1 MRDTKGG
8 HRMIARLV
16 KQTLIGIGVMGV
28 LLLAPAGT
36 LRWPAAWVF
45 LAAMFILGLGSG
57 LWLAQ
62 SDPELLA
69 ERMRPMMQAGQP
81 TADKIFMMVFGAT
94 ALIWFIAM
102 GLDARMAASDLP
114 WTLQAIGLAMLV
126 SSTGFILWV
135 LRENSFAVPVVRVQ
149 AERGQRVVDTGPY
162 AYVRHP
168 MYSAVVLFF
177 IGTPLLLGSWWGVA
191 MAPLF
196 IVLFAI
202 RTGIEERTLLAELP
216 GYAEYTTRVRAR
228 LLPGVW

>member
-1 MRDTKGG
+1 
-8 HRMIARLV
+8 MIARLL

-28 LLLAPAGT
+28 LLFAPAGT
-36 LRWPAAWVF
+36 LHWPAAWVF
-45 LAAMFILGLGSG
+45 LAAMLGLGLGSG
-57 LWLAQ
+57 LWLAK

-81 TADKIFMMVFGAT
+81 RADKIFMMVFGVS
-94 ALIWFIAM
+94 ALIWFIVM
-102 GLDARMAASDLP
+102 GLDARVAASDVP
-114 WTLQAIGLAMLV
+114 WTLQAIGLVMLI

-135 LRENSFAVPVVRVQ
+135 LLENSFAVPVVKVQ

-168 MYSAVVLFF
+168 MYGALVLFF

-202 RTGIEERTLLAELP
+202 RTGIEERALAAELP
-216 GYAEYTTRVRAR
+216 GYTDYTTRVRSR
-228 LLPGVW
+228 LIPGVW

>member
-1 MRDTKGG
+1 
-8 HRMIARLV
+8 MIARLV

-28 LLLAPAGT
+28 LLLGPAGM

-45 LAAMFILGLGSG
+45 LATMLILGLGSG
-57 LWLAQ
+57 LWLAKA
-62 SDPELLA
+62 DPDLLA

-81 TADKIFMMVFGAT
+81 KADKIFMMVFGAS
-94 ALIWFIAM
+94 ALIWFIVM
-102 GLDARMAASDLP
+102 GLDARMAASDVP
-114 WTLQAIGLAMLV
+114 RALQAVGLAMLV

-135 LRENSFAVPVVRVQ
+135 LRENSFAVPVIKVQ

-177 IGTPLLLGSWWGVA
+177 IGTPLLLGSWWGLA

-216 GYAEYTTRVRAR
+216 GYADYTTRVRAR
-228 LLPGVW
+228 LVPGVW

>member
-1 MRDTKGG
+1 
-8 HRMIARLV
+8 MIARLL
-16 KQTLIGIGVMGV
+16 KQTLIGIGVMGA
-28 LLLAPAGT
+28 LLFAPAGT
-36 LRWPAAWVF
+36 LHWPAAWVF
-45 LAAMFILGLGSG
+45 LATMLILGFGSG
-57 LWLAQ
+57 LWLAK

-81 TADKIFMMVFGAT
+81 RADKIFMMVFGVS
-94 ALIWFIAM
+94 ALIWFIVM
-102 GLDARMAASDLP
+102 GLDARVAASDVP
-114 WTLQAIGLAMLV
+114 WTLQAIGLVMLI

-135 LRENSFAVPVVRVQ
+135 LLENSFAVPVIKVQ

-168 MYSAVVLFF
+168 MYSALVLFF

-202 RTGIEERTLLAELP
+202 RTGIEERALAAELP
-216 GYAEYTTRVRAR
+216 GYTDYTIRVRSR
-228 LLPGVW
+228 LIPGVW

>member
-1 MRDTKGG
+1 
-8 HRMIARLV
+8 MIARLL

-28 LLLAPAGT
+28 LLFAPAGT
-36 LRWPAAWVF
+36 LHWPAAWVF
-45 LAAMFILGLGSG
+45 LATMLSLGLGSG
-57 LWLAQ
+57 LWLAK

-81 TADKIFMMVFGAT
+81 RADKIFMMVFGVS
-94 ALIWFIAM
+94 ALIWFIVM
-102 GLDARMAASDLP
+102 GLDARVVASDVP
-114 WTLQAIGLAMLV
+114 WTLQAIGLVMLI

-135 LRENSFAVPVVRVQ
+135 LLENSFAVPVVKVQ

-168 MYSAVVLFF
+168 MYGALVLFF

-196 IVLFAI
+196 IVLFTI
-202 RTGIEERTLLAELP
+202 RTGIEERALAAELP
-216 GYAEYTTRVRAR
+216 GYADYTTRVRAR
-228 LLPGVW
+228 LIPGVW